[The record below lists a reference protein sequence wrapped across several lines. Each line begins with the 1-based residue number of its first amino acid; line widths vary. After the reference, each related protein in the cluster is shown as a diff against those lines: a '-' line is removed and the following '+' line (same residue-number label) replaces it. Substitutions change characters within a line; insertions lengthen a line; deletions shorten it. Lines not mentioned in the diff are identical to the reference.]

1 MNKDFRR
8 TRRDLVA
15 LAACAGGLLL
25 AGTALGG
32 TVAFDFDADNFPM
45 PALITN
51 DYLPLSL
58 IPGGTAVFRG
68 IAGDE
73 CEFSKQTIGFANSDY
88 PSPYTVNGVQV
99 LVVRDQEWVTDA
111 EDGECDLDSAELDED
126 TVDFYAQQNMGD
138 GDGAVWYLGEDTFAR
153 PDEEEG
159 PECSDEGAWRAGED
173 DALGGALMLADPRSG
188 DRYQQEFDEDNAED
202 MAAVLRKNGKVTIG
216 FGDGATYSNCLVT
229 REWTPLEPG
238 SVEKKWY
245 CMAQGDFPGGLSLV
259 EEQKGKTLRVEYIGN
274 TLPPGDFPGDGEDF
288 PAFAD
293 LECTDPR

>member
-1 MNKDFRR
+1 MTHGFRT
-8 TRRDLVA
+8 TRRG
-15 LAACAGGLLL
+15 LAGFAAGAGGLLL
-25 AGTALGG
+25 AGAALGG
-32 TVAFDFDADNFPM
+32 TVEIDFNGDNFPM
-45 PALITN
+45 PASITN

-58 IPGGTAVFRG
+58 GTAVFRG

-73 CEFSKQTIGFANSDY
+73 CEFSKQTIGFANADY

-99 LVVRDQEWVTDA
+99 LVVRDQEWATDA
-111 EDGECDLDSAELDED
+111 VDGECDLDSAELDED
-126 TVDFYAQQNMGD
+126 TVDFYAQQNTGD

-153 PDEEEG
+153 PDEGEG
-159 PECSDEGAWRAGED
+159 PECSDEGAWRAGD
-173 DALGGALMLADPRSG
+173 DAGAVLAGILMLADPKSG

-202 MAAVLRKNGKVTIG
+202 MAAVLRKNGKVTIE
-216 FGDGATYSNCLVT
+216 FGEGATYSKCLVT

-245 CMAQGDFPGGLSLV
+245 CMAQGDFPGGLALV
-259 EEQKGKTLRVEYIGN
+259 EEQKGKTLRVEYIGD